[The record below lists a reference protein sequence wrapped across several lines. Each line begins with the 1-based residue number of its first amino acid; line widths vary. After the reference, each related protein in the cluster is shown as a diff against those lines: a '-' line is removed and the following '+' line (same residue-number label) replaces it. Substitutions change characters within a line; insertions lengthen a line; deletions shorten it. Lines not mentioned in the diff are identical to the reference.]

1 MTLLGILCAH
11 KGFLRFLF
19 IIFMVNLVSLG
30 RPAEISTISS
40 SRYAFVLLNQMLL
53 LRNKTLSLTV
63 IHYWEVW
70 EACMW
75 FLKSYTK
82 IMIKSTLH
90 PSERFHK
97 KEKDKTHQESFDL
110 FFLVYCFYFYM
121 FEKHLRITF
130 YAIYLPIDCGWDGC
144 IWLRHMKPPH
154 FWKTRRYS
162 PHRANNFFVVVAKKI
177 NKYLLK
183 SVKFIIKGH
192 YDTLENRNSF
202 TASIRVLISKC
213 VNPCL

>member
-1 MTLLGILCAH
+1 MLGILCAH

-110 FFLVYCFYFYM
+110 FFKCIVFIFTC
-121 FEKHLRITF
+121 LRNIWESPSML
-130 YAIYLPIDCGWDGC
+130 YIYLLIVAGMVASDLDTWSHHTFE
-144 IWLRHMKPPH
+144 RHEDILLTGRII
-154 FWKTRRYS
+154 FLLL
-162 PHRANNFFVVVAKKI
+162 
-177 NKYLLK
+177 LLK
-183 SVKFIIKGH
+183 K
-192 YDTLENRNSF
+192 
-202 TASIRVLISKC
+202 
-213 VNPCL
+213 